1 VRVDSQL
8 NVPTIYLQWVGVDE
22 LKAPAQSAAI
32 EGAGN
37 IEISLVLDISGSMST
52 VVSDGNTRMD
62 MLKEASTN
70 FVNSMLD
77 PAYEDQI
84 SMSLVSYS
92 QHVSLGQN
100 LYSALNT
107 SADTMLADPLASPR
121 MVDSSMAG
129 ALEGLDTGD
138 FVTNPARCVDFLDS
152 EFGTT
157 TFNTGR
163 TYQQVE
169 QFEHYTSTSS
179 LQFPLCPK
187 EAHQGI
193 FPLTQTASELT
204 DQIEL
209 FEPTSFTSIHLG
221 MKWGVSLLDPSMR
234 PLLENVAGVDPAFA
248 GKRPSNYTSS
258 TGFNTVKY
266 VILMTDGEN
275 VAGRRVLPAMYN
287 SDEYSFFWRQTLNT
301 YPYRYW
307 YNNIDDHPTGERPT
321 WAGISH
327 RPYSATDANN
337 QLSSICAAAKE
348 APANITVY
356 TIAMGSGS
364 TQMDDCA
371 STGKYYQTSGNEIDE
386 IFEEIARQISAL
398 RLSL

>member
-1 VRVDSQL
+1 
-8 NVPTIYLQWVGVDE
+8 
-22 LKAPAQSAAI
+22 
-32 EGAGN
+32 
-37 IEISLVLDISGSMST
+37 
-52 VVSDGNTRMD
+52 
-62 MLKEASTN
+62 
-70 FVNSMLD
+70 
-77 PAYEDQI
+77 
-84 SMSLVSYS
+84 
-92 QHVSLGQN
+92 
-100 LYSALNT
+100 
-107 SADTMLADPLASPR
+107 
-121 MVDSSMAG
+121 
-129 ALEGLDTGD
+129 
-138 FVTNPARCVDFLDS
+138 
-152 EFGTT
+152 
-157 TFNTGR
+157 
-163 TYQQVE
+163 
-169 QFEHYTSTSS
+169 
-179 LQFPLCPK
+179 
-187 EAHQGI
+187 
-193 FPLTQTASELT
+193 
-204 DQIEL
+204 
-209 FEPTSFTSIHLG
+209 